1 MHLPIPAGAP
11 YVKFLVRHEGGGEEE
26 ISIPVTA
33 ETFAQPLEALLGLKD
48 GRRHA
53 VKLLEA
59 PPEQRYQGE

>member
-1 MHLPIPAGAP
+1 M
-11 YVKFLVRHEGGGEEE
+11 KFLVRHEGGGEEE